1 MENGNHP
8 PYGHH
13 NVGGSYYPQQ
23 QPLYPP
29 QGTYPMPTSPPP
41 GYPSQQPPPSGQNP
55 QGYLTNSIQHPPP
68 AGGYGQ
74 PGIPPAQPSYT
85 SPYQQP
91 GSQYQWQ
98 PSQSQNQHGGQ
109 PSYCGYL
116 PQSTGSFE
124 PSAPQYAQQLSPPQ
138 TLGYPPPSPSASNGY
153 NPQNPPPLPPRSPAA
168 QMSFAPP
175 PVTAVSSK
183 TTGTLGRL
191 GARVAGT
198 VQSKVK
204 DYLAAKQDN
213 IQSASLGPKPSGTTA
228 AFMPSYGHAQP
239 SQPWQAPNVGASSYP
254 ASGVPPVSHVPPPS
268 GEYQTGPS
276 PHSYHFDQATSS
288 TPSPDRRPSQ
298 EPPSNVSMCAAASPP
313 MIIAPAPPAS
323 SISGSSAPRPL
334 TATPSPSP
342 QDFNTSHSE
351 PKPST
356 VPTSAPTELSVAQP
370 TLTTG
375 LPRPDQP
382 DQVIGQGSQTAHT
395 PSNPSMT
402 WGWNMTFNPASQP
415 LGQFVPQLNLTPMFT
430 APDGHQAVS
439 DPVAQTTAPATST
452 EVLDSPGPSRQPP
465 PSDAGTSQQRVLA
478 ELSADQAPHIPEKVP
493 LQAVSQSLGPSSD
506 QTGQSGPKSAGFQPY
521 RPTKGSDGK
530 PIPAKPAS
538 HMAPRPLNASEKTVN
553 PNGKPKPK
561 PKEFQP
567 YRAPKTLS
575 EENRDLDHSQ
585 NPGGQSAPGATSE
598 PYATSSPSTAQS
610 RTQPSFPLVSHSPS
624 SQDPRAPTNASPTS
638 VMALGDLI
646 TDHIQNL
653 AISSAQTGS
662 PRGSVP
668 PRKPSCSNS
677 SAATHNTGPGTH
689 RSSSNAGGES
699 LQSIYHDEYCPYPML
714 TTPMLAHGRSTA
726 SQDSSTP
733 QPARFCYGAEP
744 AHYPRSYYRHP
755 QALSFPICTWCFNT
769 YIAHTSQASAFPES
783 LVVRAASVVCGF
795 NVPRITKLLWPAA
808 VKSGHLT
815 DLVQF
820 MEKRYPTLPTAS
832 ADPENAKTAASS
844 DAELTLIKPCKRRG
858 QHVYSHEGYKWYTA
872 STPSPSAQDLMV
884 CEACYEDLVLATPAF
899 APKFTGPLPQPET
912 EILACMVSAHPYLE
926 RALSRYGGTTADWE
940 GFIQAANMR
949 LELTQNEPTTS
960 CNGLQRRVAS
970 CRWWTLKGYENTIA
984 SLPSGAVE
992 FSLFCRTQASKH
1004 VVLCE
1009 SCYLDAVVGT
1019 RFERIFEMVA
1029 EPPLE
1034 DMPAWDDERYNLP
1047 RWCTYS
1053 SGLNH
1058 AIADAFM
1065 AANMRKLS
1073 PQSLYTML
1081 EEIASKP
1088 RCGQV
1093 PSGMQDGLFYKFT
1106 GAEGLDFG
1114 ICEGH
1119 YGSTIKGFGLDQL
1132 FGDSPVQIPGQAF
1145 CAFHPAVVRADQWIN
1160 KMNEAIDTGDFT
1172 IYRENVCKFA
1182 GIPICPRRDAV
1193 ENRHWYGWPD
1203 CAICPDCFEQFASGT
1218 KLAEDMPWKNEFA
1231 ECLVICSMYSPRQR
1245 EMYNRACESG
1255 DVDRLLAACQ
1265 ERTKIW
1271 NRTVPRMTVLAAQ
1284 KSIANGQA
1292 MLAAQLAHSHAT
1304 SNAISFGDDGTRWT
1318 TSSGNTYQSC
1328 NGVLAEKYRNEAEAL
1343 DAKVRG
1349 LDPTSESIHLAV
1361 LWESVE

>member
-1 MENGNHP
+1 M
-8 PYGHH
+8 
-13 NVGGSYYPQQ
+13 PQS
-23 QPLYPP
+23 
-29 QGTYPMPTSPPP
+29 M
-41 GYPSQQPPPSGQNP
+41 
-55 QGYLTNSIQHPPP
+55 
-68 AGGYGQ
+68 
-74 PGIPPAQPSYT
+74 
-85 SPYQQP
+85 
-91 GSQYQWQ
+91 
-98 PSQSQNQHGGQ
+98 
-109 PSYCGYL
+109 

-124 PSAPQYAQQLSPPQ
+124 PSAPQYAQQLNPPQ
-138 TLGYPPPSPSASNGY
+138 TLGYPPPSPSTSNGY

-175 PVTAVSSK
+175 PVTAISSK

-213 IQSASLGPKPSGTTA
+213 IQPASLGPKPSGTTA
-228 AFMPSYGHAQP
+228 AFMPSYGHTQP
-239 SQPWQAPNVGASSYP
+239 PQPWQAPNFGASSYP
-254 ASGVPPVSHVPPPS
+254 ISAVPPVSHVPPPS

-276 PHSYHFDQATSS
+276 PHSYHTDQATSS
-288 TPSPDRRPSQ
+288 AARPDGHPSQ
-298 EPPSNVSMCAAASPP
+298 EPSADVSLCAAASPP
-313 MIIAPAPPAS
+313 MITATAPPAS
-323 SISGSSAPRPL
+323 SISDSSQSQAPAPRPL
-334 TATPSPSP
+334 AATPSPSP
-342 QDFNTSHSE
+342 QHFNTFHSD

-356 VPTSAPTELSVAQP
+356 GPTSPPTELSVAQP
-370 TLTTG
+370 ALTTG

-382 DQVIGQGSQTAHT
+382 GQVIEQGSQTIHT

-415 LGQFVPQLNLTPMFT
+415 LGQLVPQLNLTPMFT
-430 APDGHQAVS
+430 APNGHQAVS
-439 DPVAQTTAPATST
+439 DPVAQATAPATST
-452 EVLDSPGPSRQPP
+452 EVLESPGPSRQPP

-478 ELSADQAPHIPEKVP
+478 ELSANQAPHIPNKVS
-493 LQAVSQSLGPSSD
+493 LQEVSQSLGPSSD
-506 QTGQSGPKSAGFQPY
+506 QTVQTVQTVQTGQSGPKSAGFQPY

-530 PIPAKPAS
+530 SNPATPAS
-538 HMAPRPLNASEKTVN
+538 HLAPRPLNAFERTVN

-567 YRAPKTLS
+567 YRAPEALS
-575 EENRDLDHSQ
+575 EENRDHNSQ
-585 NPGGQSAPGATSE
+585 NSGRQSAPGTTSQI
-598 PYATSSPSTAQS
+598 YATSSPSAAQP
-610 RTQPSFPLVSHSPS
+610 RTQPSFPLDSHSPS
-624 SQDPRAPTNASPTS
+624 SQDLRVPTNASPTS
-638 VMALGDLI
+638 ITALGDII
-646 TDHIQNL
+646 TNHIQTL
-653 AISSAQTGS
+653 TISSAQTGS
-662 PRGSVP
+662 LKASNP
-668 PRKPSCSNS
+668 PQSPSCSNNS
-677 SAATHNTGPGTH
+677 TLSPKPQPDTG
-689 RSSSNAGGES
+689 RSSTSAGG
-699 LQSIYHDEYCPYPML
+699 YHDEYCPYPML
-714 TTPMLAHGRSTA
+714 TTPMLAHGSSTA
-726 SQDSSTP
+726 SPDSSNP
-733 QPARFCYGAEP
+733 QPSRFCYGAEP

-795 NVPRITKLLWPAA
+795 HVPRITKLLWPAA
-808 VKSGHLT
+808 VKSGDLT

-832 ADPENAKTAASS
+832 TDPDNATMAASS
-844 DAELTLIKPCKRRG
+844 DAKLTLIKPCKRRG
-858 QHVYSHEGYKWYTA
+858 QHVYSHEGFKWYTA
-872 STPSPSAQDLMV
+872 STPSPSAQDLTV

-899 APKFTGPLPQPET
+899 AANFTGPLPHPET
-912 EILACMVSAHPYLE
+912 QILACMIAGFPYLE
-926 RALSRYGGTTADWE
+926 RALLRYGGTTADWE

-949 LELTQNEPTTS
+949 LELTQNEATTS

-970 CRWWTLKGYENTIA
+970 CRWWTLKGYENIIP
-984 SLPSGAVE
+984 SLPSEAVE
-992 FSLFCRTQASKH
+992 FSLFSRTQASKH
-1004 VVLCE
+1004 VVMCE

-1019 RFERIFEMVA
+1019 RFEQIFEMVA

-1034 DMPAWDDERYNLP
+1034 DMPTWDQERYNLQ

-1053 SGLNH
+1053 SGQNH
-1058 AIADAFM
+1058 AIVDALL

-1073 PQSLYTML
+1073 PQTLYTML

-1093 PSGMQDGLFYKFT
+1093 PSGMQDGLFYT
-1106 GAEGLDFG
+1106 LTDLERVGDFG

-1119 YGSTIKGFGLDQL
+1119 YVSTIKGYGLDQF
-1132 FGDSPVQIPGQAF
+1132 FGDSPVQFPGQAF
-1145 CAFHPAVVRADQWIN
+1145 CHFHPAVVRADQWIN
-1160 KMNEAIDTGDFT
+1160 KMNEAIDTGDITVFHEHV
-1172 IYRENVCKFA
+1172 RKLA

-1193 ENRHWYGWPD
+1193 EKRHWYGWPD

-1218 KLAEDMPWKNEFA
+1218 QLAEHMPWKNESA
-1231 ECLVICSMYSPRQR
+1231 EYLVICSMYSPRQR

-1255 DVDRLLAACQ
+1255 DVEGLLAACQ

-1284 KSIANGQA
+1284 KSIANNQA

-1318 TSSGNTYQSC
+1318 TSSGNTYQSY

-1349 LDPTSESIHLAV
+1349 LDPTSESIHLAG